1 MWAMEEVLEDRGCD
15 KDRGGT
21 KPGKTT
27 GKIHLRGHFT
37 EAFFNL
43 SDIPYVRGPSSTWRY
58 LLKRRKPEKDK
69 EKHFL
74 SNFQQA

>member
-1 MWAMEEVLEDRGCD
+1 MEEVLEDRGCD

-43 SDIPYVRGPSSTWRY
+43 SDIPYVRGPSST
-58 LLKRRKPEKDK
+58 
-69 EKHFL
+69 
-74 SNFQQA
+74 